1 VRIGFRRLALIAKGL
16 RGGTEQ
22 NKHSGKLSRESASL
36 IVDIFGNCLHR
47 ARASEEYLSKY
58 AVISLFWLFLLYETV
73 LKQLFNSNNA

>member
-1 VRIGFRRLALIAKGL
+1 
-16 RGGTEQ
+16 
-22 NKHSGKLSRESASL
+22 L